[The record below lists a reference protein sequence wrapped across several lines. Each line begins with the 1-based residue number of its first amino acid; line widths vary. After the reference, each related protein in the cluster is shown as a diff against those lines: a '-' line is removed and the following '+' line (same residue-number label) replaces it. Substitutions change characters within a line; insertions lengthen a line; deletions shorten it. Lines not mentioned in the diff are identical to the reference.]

1 MHPTSNPTRPQRRR
15 GHRPLR
21 LAAATFAGLVALG
34 ACGDDSPSA
43 TGSTGSTP
51 VASSPGTSSPGTSSP
66 APGVVEVTA
75 IDFGYAGIPAS
86 VPAGT
91 RFTLVNDA
99 PAELHELVA
108 FRLPDDEVR
117 PVSELALLPA
127 AELMPILGAE
137 PATVLLA
144 APGGE
149 QIPAVGD
156 GTLATPGRYALIC
169 MIPTGVDPAEYL
181 AAAAA
186 SAGGPPQVEGGPP
199 HIVHGM
205 WAELVVE

>member
-1 MHPTSNPTRPQRRR
+1 MNSHIH
-15 GHRPLR
+15 HRTVALAFGAAA
-21 LAAATFAGLVALG
+21 LAALTLG
-34 ACGDDSPSA
+34 ACGDDDQAEAATDAPTPS
-43 TGSTGSTP
+43 
-51 VASSPGTSSPGTSSP
+51 VI
-66 APGVVEVTA
+66 EVTA
-75 IDFGYAGIPAS
+75 VDYGYTGLPDT

-91 RFTLVNDA
+91 RFTLANDA

-108 FRLPDDEVR
+108 FRLPDDEQR
-117 PVSELALLPA
+117 PVSELATLPP
-127 AELMPILGAE
+127 EQLMPILGWE

-144 APGGE
+144 PPGGE

-156 GTLATPGRYALIC
+156 GTLSEPGRYAVIC
-169 MIPTGVDPAEYL
+169 MIPTGIDPGEYL

-205 WAELVVE
+205 WAEITVE